1 LKKQTNEKLT
11 DKAFLRLII
20 TSAIGI
26 LICLVCLCSTT
37 WAWFSSDVTFEDNQ
51 IKTAEQCLL
60 TVSVKDT
67 STELTDI
74 ENGVELQEGVTY
86 EVTLTLPKDSASGY
100 CLMVVGENKYY
111 SDYIVRHDEDT
122 PKTVNFT
129 LPVGQTQTVKFIT
142 RWGVYAGESN
152 VQNGTLHIG

>member
-1 LKKQTNEKLT
+1 MKKQTNEKLT

-74 ENGVELQEGVTY
+74 ENGSVIKPAKAKAAEREESFDLISSLVMSRDSEAADKIRAVDLNTMTPIEAMNLLYELKKI
-86 EVTLTLPKDSASGY
+86 LAD
-100 CLMVVGENKYY
+100 
-111 SDYIVRHDEDT
+111 
-122 PKTVNFT
+122 
-129 LPVGQTQTVKFIT
+129 
-142 RWGVYAGESN
+142 
-152 VQNGTLHIG
+152 